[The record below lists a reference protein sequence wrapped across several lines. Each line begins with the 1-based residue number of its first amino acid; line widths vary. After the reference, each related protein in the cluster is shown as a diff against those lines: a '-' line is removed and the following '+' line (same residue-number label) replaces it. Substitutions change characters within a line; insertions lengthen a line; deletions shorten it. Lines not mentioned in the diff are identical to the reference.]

1 LATIKDVARVASVAP
16 STVSRVLAGSSR
28 ISPET
33 QEKVRQAMKD
43 LNYHPNAIARSL
55 VHKSTFTVGLVIAR
69 PAEQAFANPF
79 FPEVMRG
86 IGSVLYAE
94 GYNLMLSMTATPA
107 EERSA
112 CMRLLRG
119 RRVDG
124 VILTSA
130 RMHDEL
136 IDDLLAEEFP
146 FVLIGRV
153 ADHRPV
159 TWVNNDNVAVGEM
172 AAEHLVSRGHQR
184 IGLIGGQPDLTVSTD
199 RRQGYINALTRAG
212 LPLHAEYEMDG
223 GFTKEGGY
231 RAMFRL
237 LRLPLPPTAVFCID
251 DAMAVGAMMALRE
264 AGMTRQVALVGVND
278 DALTALVDPPLSTV
292 RIPVFDLGATATRML
307 VENLRSKVTGTRQ
320 VILPSQ
326 LVVRESSNWTLA

>member
-1 LATIKDVARVASVAP
+1 MATIKDVARAASVAP

-33 QEKVRQAMKD
+33 QAKVRQAMKE

-55 VHKSTFTVGLVIAR
+55 VHKSTYTIGLVIAR

-94 GYNLMLSMTATPA
+94 GYSLMLSMTATPA

-136 IDDLLAEEFP
+136 IDDLLAEEYP

-153 ADHRPV
+153 PDHRPV
-159 TWVNNDNVAVGEM
+159 NWVNNDNVAVGEM
-172 AAEHLVSRGHQR
+172 AVEHLASRGHQR
-184 IGLIGGQPDLTVSTD
+184 IALIGGQPDLTVSSD
-199 RRQGYINALTRAG
+199 RHQGFVNALARAG
-212 LPLHAEYEMDG
+212 LPVISEYIADG

-237 LRLPLPPTAVFCID
+237 LHLPEPPTAVFCID

-264 AGMTRQVALVGVND
+264 VGKAREIALVGVND
-278 DALTALVDPPLSTV
+278 DTVTSLMDPPLSTI
-292 RIPVFDLGATATRML
+292 RIPVFDLGATASRLL
-307 VENLRSKVTGTRQ
+307 VEMLAHPGGSTRQ
-320 VILPSQ
+320 MILPSQ